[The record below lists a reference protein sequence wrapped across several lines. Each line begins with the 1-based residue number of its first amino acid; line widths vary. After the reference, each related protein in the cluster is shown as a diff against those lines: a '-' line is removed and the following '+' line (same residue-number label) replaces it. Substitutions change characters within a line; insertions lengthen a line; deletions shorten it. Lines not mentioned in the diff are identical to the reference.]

1 MATMNG
7 NGGELYV
14 KPPLGKSILTVFLA
28 TGAILMIPL
37 VAMLFTNEVDWDETD
52 FLVMGILLSTI
63 GLLYVAG
70 SRIVKTKAQ
79 RAIVGIVLFVVLF
92 FTCAELAV
100 GVFGTP
106 FAGS

>member
-7 NGGELYV
+7 NGGELDV
-14 KPPLGKSILTVFLA
+14 KPPLGKSILAVFLA
-28 TGAILMIPL
+28 TGAILLVPL
-37 VAMLFTNEVDWDETD
+37 VAMMFTSEVDWDETD

-70 SRIVKTKAQ
+70 SRIARTAGQ
-79 RAIVGIVLFVVLF
+79 RLAVGGVLLLVFLL
-92 FTCAELAV
+92 TWAELAV

>member
-7 NGGELYV
+7 NRELNV
-14 KPPLGKSILTVFLA
+14 KPPLGRSILNVFLA
-28 TGAILMIPL
+28 TGLLLLIPL
-37 VAMLFTNEVDWDETD
+37 VAMQFTAEVDWDETD
-52 FLVMGILLSTI
+52 FLVMGILLSTV

-70 SRIVKTKAQ
+70 SRMVKTTGQ
-79 RAIVGIVLFVVLF
+79 RVAVGAVLFLLF
-92 FTCAELAV
+92 FLTWAELAV

>member
-7 NGGELYV
+7 NGGLDV
-14 KPPLGKSILTVFLA
+14 KPPLGKSILTVFLV
-28 TGAILMIPL
+28 TGLILLVPL
-37 VAMLFTNEVDWDETD
+37 VAMLFTSEVDWDETD
-52 FLVMGILLSTI
+52 FIVMGILLSTI

-70 SRIVKTKAQ
+70 SRMVKTRAQ
-79 RAIVGIVLFVVLF
+79 RIAVGAVLFLVF
-92 FTCAELAV
+92 FLTWAELAV

>member
-7 NGGELYV
+7 NGEIYV
-14 KPPLGKSILTVFLA
+14 KPPLGKSILTVFLV
-28 TGAILMIPL
+28 TGLLLLIPL

-52 FLVMGILLSTI
+52 FLVMGVLMSTI
-63 GLLYVAG
+63 GLLFVAG
-70 SRIVKTKAQ
+70 SRMVKTRAQ
-79 RAIVGIVLFVVLF
+79 RAVVGVLLFLVFF
-92 FTCAELAV
+92 FTWAELAV

>member
-7 NGGELYV
+7 NGELYA
-14 KPPLGKSILTVFLA
+14 KPPLGKSIAAVFLA
-28 TGAILMIPL
+28 TGLILLIPL
-37 VAMLFTNEVDWDETD
+37 VAMMFTSEVDWDIRD
-52 FLVMGILLSTI
+52 FIVMGILLSTI

-70 SRIVKTKAQ
+70 SRMVKTRAQ
-79 RAIVGIVLFVVLF
+79 RAVVGVVLFVLLF
-92 FTCAELAV
+92 FTWAELAV